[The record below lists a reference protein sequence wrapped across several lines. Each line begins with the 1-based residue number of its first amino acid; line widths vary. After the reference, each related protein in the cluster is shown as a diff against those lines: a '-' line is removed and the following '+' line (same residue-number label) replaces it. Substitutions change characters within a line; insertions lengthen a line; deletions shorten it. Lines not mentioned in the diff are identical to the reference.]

1 MIVGFMDFEAYPYV
15 ASWVVEIAALG
26 LAVSI
31 RMPKIAKRMDTSG
44 FSRLKKQYGMKLVAV
59 IPRVAAM
66 YAPQLFQGMSGEV
79 TVPES
84 PSARDRT
91 TGAIP

>member
-1 MIVGFMDFEAYPYV
+1 MDFETCPYV
-15 ASWVVEIAALG
+15 ASRVVVTAALV

-31 RMPKIAKRMDTSG
+31 RMPKIANRMETSG
-44 FSRLKKQYGMKLVAV
+44 FSRLKKQYGTKLIAV

-66 YAPQLFQGMSGEV
+66 YAPQLFQGISGEV

-84 PSARDRT
+84 PSERDRT